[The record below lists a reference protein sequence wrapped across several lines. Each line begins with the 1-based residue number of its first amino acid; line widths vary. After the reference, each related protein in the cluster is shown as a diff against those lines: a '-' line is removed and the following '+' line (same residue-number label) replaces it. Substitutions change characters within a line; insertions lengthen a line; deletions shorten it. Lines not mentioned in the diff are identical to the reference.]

1 MVMLAMLY
9 LLTMKNSLIEEADRM
24 SLKDA
29 LWLVEAIVP
38 RRQLSYEE
46 TLAIIRENNEN
57 R

>member
-1 MVMLAMLY
+1 
-9 LLTMKNSLIEEADRM
+9 M

-57 R
+57 GERSRQTRLEVQLKSLEGHEIF